1 MLNKRLRELR
11 DFTQQ
16 RLFKKYRHDWTF
28 DFVGEFKGKNLS
40 LEKKA
45 ALAFKISCEALEPIV
60 FPDEKISFVRTMFR
74 HITSRRRQKKRWVW
88 KRMQYCTR

>member
-40 LEKKA
+40 LEKKGR
-45 ALAFKISCEALEPIV
+45 SC
-60 FPDEKISFVRTMFR
+60 F
-74 HITSRRRQKKRWVW
+74 
-88 KRMQYCTR
+88 